1 MQYEQNINNYSDS
14 ISLTKSLEKQFVLL
28 KKRLWIIETTSTVTG
43 ALCGIMLAFL
53 LLFIVDRLSDPP
65 KFIRIL
71 LAGTSTGIFTLCI
84 TYWIKRWILKP
95 RTTKDLAIIVQ
106 RKFSRLG
113 DRLLSAV
120 ELANPSTNK
129 AYGSKSL
136 RVAAIHQVSEEVAD
150 YDFYEAISSR
160 IHALLFIMF
169 IILALVVSVVWISF
183 PEASR
188 NTLLRMVYPFSEVKR
203 YTFVKLEPLPASFIV
218 PRGEN
223 FDFTCRIS
231 KESRWYP
238 SLAVCKINKHIR
250 LEQNISSGM
259 ALFNIPSQI
268 APSTIRITAG
278 DAYHES
284 RIIPTLRPELN
295 ELEAEIILP
304 EYTGQSSIWTRV
316 RGSLNILEGSNIKF
330 TGHVSRELHHALM
343 RINGILSNNAD
354 YQDFTLAINSNKF
367 ISPSIHPEIS
377 GKCQFS
383 WTDKY
388 GLTPK
393 QQYIIST
400 HIIKDE
406 PPKIDWYGH
415 STTIAMLE
423 DEITELSV
431 LATDDF
437 GIRDIQITW
446 SAEGKKLEEK
456 LTGTLQKTEGSQ
468 TSKRLIERT
477 FFSPIILHIPED
489 SVVTLVAHAVDYF
502 PGRSY
507 SDSPKC
513 HIYVL
518 NKAQHAKMI
527 QERMENLQTQ
537 VEEIAN
543 EEERLAESND
553 NILRDPSTDL
563 KSEKIQNI
571 LKNNESAERENARQ
585 LARLASE
592 ASDILQQ
599 ALRNRDI
606 PAETVNTW
614 SKIASQMKSISSKQ
628 MTQAANALSRAIQNS
643 EDKRSNIEQAEQ
655 LERESAKQLREIG
668 KQANNTVEDMFALNF
683 VNRLLAVA
691 NGKVQITHSINQI
704 IPEIIGMNTNDL
716 SQNMRDKLIALA
728 QEQTTL
734 RKQAG
739 YIHDDL
745 YGFYNRTRIEIYNT
759 IAREMEQTNMRE
771 ELKNLTKLIEQNMSF
786 QALVKTEKWEKQ
798 FRTWAEML
806 KKSSSSGLASEGQT
820 IELSES
826 DVQLLIS
833 LIRARKEEETIR
845 EQTRLLEETKTEN
858 PNYKQ
863 NSKKVANAQN
873 ALADEVRPLERRAKN
888 LNLRKLVEKV
898 VGEMMN
904 ATVMLRKP
912 QTDRATIAIETEI
925 IELLSNSISMSG
937 ELSGTSASAL
947 AAMLGTSASMA
958 VTGNRGGGTTDNP
971 NIKVSGST
979 EEPKPESKNTP
990 TTGGILGTE
999 LPTEFRDALQFYF
1012 NALEENKNE

>member
-1 MQYEQNINNYSDS
+1 MQYEQNINNYSDV
-14 ISLTKSLEKQFVLL
+14 IELTKSLEKQFALL
-28 KKRLWIIETTSTVTG
+28 KKRLWIIETTSTVSG
-43 ALCGIMLAFL
+43 ALSGIMLAFL
-53 LLFIVDRLSDPP
+53 LLFIVDRLSETP

-71 LAGTSTGIFTLCI
+71 LAGTATGILTWCI

-95 RTTKDLAIIVQ
+95 RTIRDLAIIVQ
-106 RKFSRLG
+106 RRFSRLG

-120 ELANPSTNK
+120 ELARPSISK

-150 YDFYEAISSR
+150 YDFCEAISSS
-160 IHALLFIMF
+160 IHTLLFILF
-169 IILALVVSVVWISF
+169 IILALVVFVVWNSF

-203 YTFVKLEPLPASFIV
+203 YTFVRLEPLPASFIV
-218 PRGEN
+218 PHGEN
-223 FDFTCRIS
+223 FDVTCKIS

-238 SLAVCKINKHIR
+238 SLAFCKINRHIR

-259 ALFNIPSQI
+259 ALFNIPPQI
-268 APSTIRITAG
+268 APSTLRITAG
-278 DAYHES
+278 DAYNES
-284 RIIPTLRPELN
+284 RIIPTLRPELS

-304 EYTGQSSIWTRV
+304 EYTGQSSVWTRV
-316 RGSLNILEGSNIKF
+316 SGRLNILEGSNIKF

-343 RINGILSNNAD
+343 RINGIFSNNAD
-354 YQDFTLAINSNKF
+354 YQDVTLAISSNKF
-367 ISPSIHPEIS
+367 ISPFISPEIS

-400 HIIKDE
+400 HIIPDA

-423 DEITELSV
+423 DEIAQLSV

-446 SAEGKKLEEK
+446 FAEGKKLDEK
-456 LTGTLQKTEGSQ
+456 LIGMLKKTEGSK
-468 TSKRLIERT
+468 TTKRLIERAL
-477 FFSPIILHIPED
+477 FSPIIFHIPED
-489 SVVTLVAHAVDYF
+489 SVVTLVAHVVDYF

-507 SDSPKC
+507 SDSPTC
-513 HIYVL
+513 RIYVL

-527 QERMENLQTQ
+527 HERMENLQTQ
-537 VEEIAN
+537 LEEIAN
-543 EEERLAESND
+543 EEERLAESHES
-553 NILRDPSTDL
+553 ILRDSSTDL

-571 LKNNESAERENARQ
+571 LKNNELAERENANQ

-614 SKIASQMKSISSKQ
+614 SKIASLMKSISSEQ
-628 MTQAANALSRAIQNS
+628 MTEAVNALSRAIQNS
-643 EDKRSNIEQAEQ
+643 ENKRSNIERAEQ
-655 LERESAKQLREIG
+655 LEKESARQLREIG
-668 KQANNTVEDMFALNF
+668 RQANNTVEDMFALNF
-683 VNRLLAVA
+683 VNRLLAIA
-691 NGKVQITHSINQI
+691 NGKAQIIRTINQI
-704 IPEIIGMNTNDL
+704 IPEIIGIKTNDL
-716 SQNMRDKLIALA
+716 SQNMCEKLTALV
-728 QEQTTL
+728 QEQTIL

-739 YIHDDL
+739 YVHDDL

-786 QALVKTEKWEKQ
+786 QALAKTEKWEKQ

-806 KKSSSSGLASEGQT
+806 KKRSSSGSDTKGQI

-833 LIRARKEEETIR
+833 LIRARKNEETIR
-845 EQTRLLEETKTEN
+845 EQTRLLEETKMEN
-858 PNYKQ
+858 PNY
-863 NSKKVANAQN
+863 NHDSKKIANTQN

-888 LNLRKLVEKV
+888 PNLRKLIEKV

-904 ATVMLRKP
+904 VTVMLRKP

-937 ELSGTSASAL
+937 ESCGATASAL
-947 AAMLGTSASMA
+947 SAMLGTSAGMA
-958 VTGNRGGGTTDNP
+958 GTGNRGGGTTDKP

-979 EEPKPESKNTP
+979 EGPKPESKTTP

-999 LPTEFRDALQFYF
+999 LPTEFRDALLFYF